1 MARGGS
7 KSEIERAPELGGGGP
22 TTHLPGGGFGGDDG
36 HGEDER
42 RQNYRDR
49 LRRCR
54 LGLGLSMVSVTV
66 LFIALTSAFLFR
78 QHHAL
83 SLSGDTSN
91 NWMHVVLPPI
101 LFLNTVLLLL
111 SSGSLEMARRRLRER
126 ELLAPL
132 RGILGDTPEALPSL
146 PWLGLTLVLGFGF
159 LFGQMIAWRTL
170 RVEGFYLERNPS
182 SAFFYLLTGTHALHL
197 TVGLIA
203 LIYAALARYFARTLE
218 LRCLIVDVTSWYWH
232 FMAILWIY
240 IYALLAFGQ

>member
-1 MARGGS
+1 MARAAS
-7 KSEIERAPELGGGGP
+7 KSEIERAPSLGGGGP
-22 TTHLPGGGFGGDDG
+22 NAHLPGGFGGDDG
-36 HGEDER
+36 HDEEAR

-54 LGLGLSMVSVTV
+54 LGLGLSMASVTI

-83 SLSGDTSN
+83 SMSGDTSN
-91 NWMHVVLPPI
+91 GWMHVVLPQI
-101 LFLNTVLLLL
+101 LLLNTVFLLL
-111 SSGSLEMARRRLRER
+111 SSGTLEMARRRLRER
-126 ELLAPL
+126 ALLAPL
-132 RGILGDTPEALPSL
+132 RGILGDAPGSAPSL
-146 PWLGLTLVLGFGF
+146 PWLGMTLVLGFGF
-159 LFGQMIAWRTL
+159 LFGQMIAWRSL
-170 RVEGFYLERNPS
+170 RVAGFYLERNPS

-203 LIYAALARYFARTLE
+203 LIYAALAGYFARTLE
-218 LRCLIVDVTSWYWH
+218 LRCLIIDVTSWYWH

>member
-7 KSEIERAPELGGGGP
+7 KSEVERAPELGGGGP
-22 TTHLPGGGFGGDDG
+22 TTHLPGGFGGDDG

-111 SSGSLEMARRRLRER
+111 SSGTLEMARRRLRER
-126 ELLAPL
+126 ALLAPL
-132 RGILGDTPEALPSL
+132 RGILGDSPEASPSL
-146 PWLGLTLVLGFGF
+146 PWLGMTLVLGFGF
-159 LFGQMIAWRTL
+159 LFGQMVAWRTL